1 MKFTRG
7 NLSTTHGGLFVANAD
22 GISPGRFL
30 FRVQNTGKSGLCAQ
44 HVKKTIAY
52 EIRNQVINKQLIS
65 N

>member
-7 NLSTTHGGLFVANAD
+7 TLSTTHGGLFVVNAD

-30 FRVQNTGKSGLCAQ
+30 FRVQNTGTSGLCANL
-44 HVKKTIAY
+44 VKKIIAY
-52 EIRNQVINKQLIS
+52 KIRNQVINKQLIS